1 MEILKKITEDEMISI
16 FLQAEMDS
24 VRFGKNLH
32 KQLKINRLNPEIIE
46 KPNTTDSEQNKQRRL
61 LLREY
66 RGFGQNKELFENFPK
81 DFAWSMVVL
90 NKEDLQLVKYINY
103 DYWVELSGGSRLVAD
118 GARNVLKGV
127 KIFNQPNTN
136 FIKAAEALSRGIRF
150 PEPILV
156 SKDENSDLVILEGHL
171 RLTAYLM
178 EPEFIPEKLK
188 AVVGF
193 SKDIVKWDLY

>member
-1 MEILKKITEDEMISI
+1 MIAI

-24 VRFGKNLH
+24 VRFGKSLD
-32 KQLKINRLNPEIIE
+32 KQLKASRIDPEII
-46 KPNTTDSEQNKQRRL
+46 KRPDTTDPEQNKQRRL

-81 DFAWSMVVL
+81 DFVWNTAL
-90 NKEDLQLVKYINY
+90 LDKEDLQLVKYINY
-103 DYWVELSGGSRLVAD
+103 DYWVELSGGSRLAAD
-118 GARNVLKGV
+118 GANNVLKGIE
-127 KIFNQPNTN
+127 IFNQPNTN
-136 FIKAAEALSRGIRF
+136 FIKAAEALASGIRF

-178 EPEFIPEKLK
+178 KPEFIPEKLE